1 MEDSHLGEVISGTVV
16 TTPDVLR
23 LAVAAYLSR
32 FKGQTRIHTES
43 DLRGYLT
50 WCALR
55 DLDPLAAARPH
66 VELYV
71 R

>member
-1 MEDSHLGEVISGTVV
+1 MENSQVGAVISGAVV

-23 LAVAAYLSR
+23 LAVAANLSR

-50 WCALR
+50 WR
-55 DLDPLAAARPH
+55 SG
-66 VELYV
+66 V
-71 R
+71 